1 MLKDFDPTVLCCQE
15 TYLKPNN
22 IIEFQKYVSYH
33 VHSEGVDG
41 RACGGVSVLVK
52 KSIPHRQITLNTNLQ
67 AVAVVLSLH
76 KTITICSIYIPPRYQ
91 LGNRELNDL
100 LDQLPSPFILIG
112 DMNAH
117 NITWGNPDNNT
128 KGDKL
133 EKLISDY
140 DLCLWNDGCPTYIH
154 PATGTFS
161 AIDMSICSPSL
172 FLDFEWQVHDDLC
185 GSDHFPTFLNPTNRP
200 DPTGVPRWNLK
211 KADWSEFRTLCESQ
225 LTPETV
231 VGMKDEEETFT
242 SILHTIAEKTIP
254 KTSAVPR
261 KLNKPWWTEECQEV
275 YNNRKKALN
284 NFKKHPT
291 TEKLNI
297 YKIEHARA
305 RRVFRESMKNTWR
318 NYVSKLNDRT
328 PIKKTW
334 DMIRKIT
341 GKGQSNGIK
350 QIVKDGQTITNI
362 KQISNTLGDTLS
374 SNSSSTNYSNA
385 FQTHKLQQEQVPL
398 NFESDNIEDYNL
410 PFTLKELQDS
420 LNKAHDTS
428 VGPDDIHYQILKH
441 MPDISLHALLD
452 LFNDIWDDG
461 VFPPGWREATIIPI
475 PKPGKDHT
483 NPTNYRP
490 IALTSCICKTFER
503 MINNRLVWYLEYN
516 GIITAYQSGF
526 RKKRSTIDQIIR
538 LESAVREAFINKEH
552 IVAVYFDLE
561 KAYDTTW
568 KYGIMKDLHD
578 AGLRGHMATF
588 ISKFL
593 SNRKFSVRIGG
604 TLSDMYNQ
612 EEGVPQGSILSVT

>member
-1 MLKDFDPTVLCCQE
+1 MLKDFDPTILCCQE

-22 IIEFQKYVSYH
+22 IIEFRKYLSYH

-91 LGNRELNDL
+91 LVNRELNDL
-100 LDQLPSPFILIG
+100 FDQLPSPFILIG

-117 NITWGNPDNNT
+117 NITWGNPDNNS

-185 GSDHFPTFLNPTNRP
+185 GSDHLPTFLNPTNIP
-200 DPTGVPRWNLK
+200 DPAGVPRWNLN

-225 LTPETV
+225 LTSETV

-297 YKIEHARA
+297 YKIKHARA
-305 RRVFRESMKNTWR
+305 RRVFRESMKNT
-318 NYVSKLNDRT
+318 
-328 PIKKTW
+328 
-334 DMIRKIT
+334 
-341 GKGQSNGIK
+341 
-350 QIVKDGQTITNI
+350 
-362 KQISNTLGDTLS
+362 
-374 SNSSSTNYSNA
+374 
-385 FQTHKLQQEQVPL
+385 
-398 NFESDNIEDYNL
+398 
-410 PFTLKELQDS
+410 
-420 LNKAHDTS
+420 
-428 VGPDDIHYQILKH
+428 
-441 MPDISLHALLD
+441 
-452 LFNDIWDDG
+452 
-461 VFPPGWREATIIPI
+461 
-475 PKPGKDHT
+475 
-483 NPTNYRP
+483 
-490 IALTSCICKTFER
+490 
-503 MINNRLVWYLEYN
+503 
-516 GIITAYQSGF
+516 
-526 RKKRSTIDQIIR
+526 
-538 LESAVREAFINKEH
+538 
-552 IVAVYFDLE
+552 
-561 KAYDTTW
+561 
-568 KYGIMKDLHD
+568 
-578 AGLRGHMATF
+578 
-588 ISKFL
+588 
-593 SNRKFSVRIGG
+593 
-604 TLSDMYNQ
+604 
-612 EEGVPQGSILSVT
+612 